1 MAVQLNHTIVPA
13 HDPQASGR
21 GQAAADS
28 AESATPRAGS
38 LTAGPDELA
47 SSVIQKLA
55 ANETIRCR
63 TR

>member
-1 MAVQLNHTIVPA
+1 MNALDRQIGLVTA
-13 HDPQASGR
+13 AREASGR
-21 GQAAADS
+21 DQAAADS